1 MNDFTEANILDALK
15 KGQCVASN
23 GPLVIAR
30 LNGKSIGETA
40 KFCTGTNTLMVAAT
54 SNDTAYGT
62 LSKVEVYVNGNLS
75 TTITLS
81 GKTELKYIPVSLTS
95 TSKNIFVMVNT
106 TSGYRAIT
114 NPIWLSSAS
123 CESESIPLV
132 RGQNLASFTKW
143 PRNLTP
149 ESVLSSI
156 KGNYSIAWQY
166 DSSETDPSK
175 QWKSYMPDYPTQ
187 STLLELNP
195 KNGFW
200 ININTTSATLT
211 NTGIAQTS
219 EDIPMYAGQN
229 MVGYPTNTIRT
240 VDNALATIRGN
251 YSIVWQYNAT
261 NTTNPWKSYM
271 PNYPTQSNLQKM
283 HPKYGYWINLN
294 TTQETLTITA

>member
-1 MNDFTEANILDALK
+1 M
-15 KGQCVASN
+15 
-23 GPLVIAR
+23 
-30 LNGKSIGETA
+30 
-40 KFCTGTNTLMVAAT
+40 
-54 SNDTAYGT
+54 
-62 LSKVEVYVNGNLS
+62 
-75 TTITLS
+75 
-81 GKTELKYIPVSLTS
+81 
-95 TSKNIFVMVNT
+95 
-106 TSGYRAIT
+106 
-114 NPIWLSSAS
+114 
-123 CESESIPLV
+123 V

-166 DSSETDPSK
+166 DSSDTASP
-175 QWKSYMPDYPTQ
+175 WKSYMPDYPTQ

-271 PNYPTQSNLQKM
+271 PNYTTQSNLQKM